1 MQCPKPKTRLRS
13 CSAVPSGRTRWHRM
27 YQCVDA
33 RQGGC
38 GRSRRESHPIPT
50 RTLQPILILSFPQPN
65 PYCAAHPTL
74 SSFTHASNPP
84 DTTTSQPQPP
94 SLTHELID
102 VLTRLPIPEPHKS
115 LFARRES
122 ALPSQTCPMPCNDT
136 SAHASVSWHH
146 QLPQTPCAA
155 HAPLDHSPSTSRIK
169 LATLNEVENP
179 IRIHPKTREGCFCGL
194 TP

>member
-50 RTLQPILILSFPQPN
+50 RTLQPILIQSLPQPN
-65 PYCAAHPTL
+65 PYCAAHTTL
-74 SSFTHASNPP
+74 SSFNHASNPP

-94 SLTHELID
+94 SRTHELID
-102 VLTRLPIPEPHKS
+102 VLTRLPITELHKS
-115 LFARRES
+115 RFARRES
-122 ALPSQTCPMPCNDT
+122 ALPSQTSQCVTCGALVCCLVKT
-136 SAHASVSWHH
+136 SISSCIRDGGWGWDVVVSVGFE
-146 QLPQTPCAA
+146 A
-155 HAPLDHSPSTSRIK
+155 
-169 LATLNEVENP
+169 
-179 IRIHPKTREGCFCGL
+179 
-194 TP
+194 

>member
-13 CSAVPSGRTRWHRM
+13 CSAVPSGRKRWHRM

-50 RTLQPILILSFPQPN
+50 RTLQPILIQSLPQPN

-74 SSFTHASNPP
+74 SSFNHASNPP

-94 SLTHELID
+94 SRTHELID
-102 VLTRLPIPEPHKS
+102 VLTRQH
-115 LFARRES
+115 
-122 ALPSQTCPMPCNDT
+122 T
-136 SAHASVSWHH
+136 SAPQVTHCEKRICVAFSNLSHAMRRHE
-146 QLPQTPCAA
+146 CACKCFLA
-155 HAPLDHSPSTSRIK
+155 SATADNACCRSRTARSDSEHFSYQACHSARD
-169 LATLNEVENP
+169 
-179 IRIHPKTREGCFCGL
+179 
-194 TP
+194 